1 MNFVKTINYLGNSE
15 YECECL
21 ECQNHYV
28 TYLDKRSNLNA
39 AYCPECKTFP
49 TNLTQAVLKKFFVY
63 NPITGEFTRRLF
75 SGTCGKIGDVVGTL
89 NNQGYL
95 VLGLN
100 NKTYLLHRLVWLYMY
115 GFLPKEE
122 IDHIDH
128 NRTNNALSNLRLV
141 NSLGNKQNASLSKNN
156 KTGHNGVALHKPTG
170 KYRAYIMIN
179 KKQIHLGLFETLQEA
194 IDARKQADISYNFH
208 KNHGK

>member
-1 MNFVKTINYLGNSE
+1 MNFVKTINYLGNSV

-21 ECQNHYV
+21 ECQKHYV

-49 TNLTQAVLKKFFVY
+49 ANLTQAALKKFFVY
-63 NPITGEFTRRLF
+63 NPITGEFARRLF
-75 SGTCGKIGDVVGTL
+75 SGTCGKIGDVVGYAHC
-89 NNQGYL
+89 QGYL
-95 VLGLN
+95 SIRLSG
-100 NKTYLLHRLVWLYMY
+100 KYYLLHRLVWLYMY
-115 GFLPKEE
+115 GYFPKEE

-141 NSLGNKQNASLSKNN
+141 SSQENKQNSRLSKNN
-156 KTGHNGVALHKPTG
+156 KTGHNGVSLHKKTG
-170 KYRAYIMIN
+170 KYRAYIMVN
-179 KKQIHLGLFETLQEA
+179 RKQIYLGLFETLQEA
-194 IDARKQADISYNFH
+194 IDARKQADITYNFH